1 MTLATKPGDGAVD
14 VSAGQQMGVRSGSQS
29 ACIER
34 PWPTALNVFV
44 LSVVKAATYNC
55 LLKVTRNEEI

>member
-1 MTLATKPGDGAVD
+1 MTLTTKPCNGTVD
-14 VSAGQQMGVRSGSQS
+14 VSAGQWMGVRSGSQS

-44 LSVVKAATYNC
+44 PSVVKAATYNC
-55 LLKVTRNEEI
+55 LLKVT